1 MELGIEL
8 DEELNALGVNIDRKD
23 LEDVEI
29 NKLRDLRN
37 KYNDLAREVQKQIDK
52 KVLNLY
58 NIPDIIN
65 KYICIRYPKSE
76 SAVYLYV
83 KSAERLS
90 FGINIKGPALYTYDN
105 FDDFSFETQDC
116 RAVNFGDIDQI
127 EIISKEEF
135 NEIIRSYS
143 DKCHNILLGNEI

>member
-8 DEELNALGVNIDRKD
+8 EEELDALGVNIDRKD

-65 KYICIRYPKSE
+65 KYICIRYIKNE
-76 SAVYLYV
+76 NTVYSHV

-90 FGINIKGPALYTYDN
+90 FGIDIKGPVLYTYDN

-116 RAVNFGDIDQI
+116 RTVTFGDIDKI